1 MRIVIRTP
9 NWLGDLVMVTPFIRV
24 VLEQFPEAQVDLIV
38 RKGLE
43 TLPLPLRGEI
53 KVFDRK
59 TESARQFGQKLRSA
73 AYDRFYVLPPSFS
86 SAWMAWSSG
95 VPARIG
101 YRGEGRRWLLTHPI
115 QQRHP
120 LRTQHLVSEYLD
132 LFEQGLTLEDHPPRI
147 TPETAWVDQ
156 QLSHITPQLP
166 ERYAVLAPAAE
177 YGPAKQ
183 WPLAHYRSL
192 AQELDL
198 PVIVTGLA
206 QDRVLGEQI
215 GADLPHVR
223 NLCGESN
230 LAELTALL
238 QRADLLV
245 CNDSGAMHLGA
256 ALGIPTL
263 GLFGSSSPA
272 WTRPIGPKALH
283 LSLGVECSPCFERTC
298 RFQHYDCLQ
307 NLTPVLVKKTVAE
320 LRSLS
325 EN

>member
-1 MRIVIRTP
+1 MA
-9 NWLGDLVMVTPFIRV
+9 TPFIRV

-43 TLPLPLRGEI
+43 PLPLPLRGEI

-59 TESARQFGQKLRSA
+59 TDSPHQFGRRLRSA

-86 SAWMAWSSG
+86 SAWMAWNSG
-95 VPARIG
+95 VRERIG
-101 YRGEGRRWLLTHPI
+101 YPGEGRRLLLTHPI
-115 QQRHP
+115 RRRHP

-132 LFEQGLTLEDHPPRI
+132 LLEQDLALEHHPPRI

-156 QLSHITPQLP
+156 QLSRISPQLP
-166 ERYAVLAPAAE
+166 ERYTVLAPAAE

-183 WPLAHYRSL
+183 WPMEHYRSL

-206 QDRVLGEQI
+206 QDRALGEQI
-215 GADLPHVR
+215 AANLPHVR
-223 NLCGESN
+223 NLCGQSN
-230 LAELTALL
+230 LAELTAMLH
-238 QRADLLV
+238 RADLLV

-256 ALGIPTL
+256 ALGTPTL

-272 WTRPIGPKALH
+272 WTRPIGPQALH
-283 LSLGVECSPCFERTC
+283 LSLEVECSPCFERTC
-298 RFQHYDCLQ
+298 RFGHYNCLQ
-307 NLTPVLVKKTVAE
+307 NLTPEKVHATTCEV
-320 LRSLS
+320 RSFH
-325 EN
+325 EK